1 MNLNSF
7 KVALRNLAKQKGYTA
22 INIIGLAIGIASA
35 LLIALYVYEETT
47 YDKFHPN
54 HERLYRVYLKSRM
67 MGTEMSGAVS
77 CAPVGPTII
86 KEYADVENF
95 CRTFNF
101 GGDQLVRNGDKTFI
115 AKRAIF
121 ADSTFFKVFNG
132 FKLLTGDPQKALSKP
147 NSLVLTQSAS
157 KKYFGNSDP
166 VGLTVEVGNDRQK
179 WVITGVMEDVPNSS
193 HFHFDFLLSMVSIPN
208 LADGTFWISNNN
220 YTYLLLKPDADPK
233 VINQHLTELVEKYA
247 YPQAEQFFGT
257 LSSNLEESGSTYG
270 YYTQKV
276 TDIHLKSELQYE
288 FEAGGSEVMVYVF
301 VIIAVF
307 ILIIAAINFMNL
319 ATARSTKRAKEVGI
333 RKVVG
338 STRGRII
345 AQFLVES
352 TLLALI
358 STAIALILVKL
369 ALPSF
374 SNLAERTITMN
385 SLPLSATVLI
395 LMGIILIIGLAAG
408 SYPAFYL
415 SKFEPV
421 KVLKGKVKSGMKNS
435 WTRGILVVFQFT
447 ISIGLLVSTFVV
459 YKQVSFFKDK
469 DLGFKKENILV
480 INRPYAVPRAS
491 RESFLNALKEI
502 PSVKEVTATNGLP
515 STVIGGTG
523 FVPKGSPGNETSIFN
538 FIFTDWDFA
547 KTFELE
553 LTDGRYFSRDF
564 ASDSAALVLNQ
575 AAVKA
580 LGLQDPVIG
589 SHIIYNGDNEA
600 VVVGVVKDFNFES
613 LHKSISPLVLCFAN
627 TFTYVAVKIDDNDIN
642 TTVANIKSKWNEFVP
657 EQEFDYTF
665 LDQMLDNQ
673 YGNEKRTGLIF
684 SSFSI
689 LAIII
694 ASLGL
699 LGLASYT
706 TEQRTK
712 EIGIRKVVGASTLK
726 VISILIKEVNMLF
739 IIATAI
745 AWPLAWYLMSTWL
758 QNFANKVALSLTEF
772 IIASAIT
779 YIIAIITIGYQAI
792 KAANTN
798 PANTLKYE

>member
-77 CAPVGPTII
+77 CAPVGPTIT
-86 KEYADVENF
+86 KEYADVESF

-132 FKLLTGDPQKALSKP
+132 FKLLTGDPQKALSNP

-220 YTYLLLKPDADPK
+220 YTYLLLKPDTDPK
-233 VINQHLTELVEKYA
+233 VIDQHLTELVEKYA

-459 YKQVSFFKDK
+459 YKQVSFFRDK

-547 KTFELE
+547 KTFELGVI
-553 LTDGRYFSRDF
+553 DGRYFSRDF

-600 VVVGVVKDFNFES
+600 VVVGIVKDFNFES

>member
-1 MNLNSF
+1 
-7 KVALRNLAKQKGYTA
+7 
-22 INIIGLAIGIASA
+22 
-35 LLIALYVYEETT
+35 
-47 YDKFHPN
+47 
-54 HERLYRVYLKSRM
+54 
-67 MGTEMSGAVS
+67 
-77 CAPVGPTII
+77 
-86 KEYADVENF
+86 
-95 CRTFNF
+95 
-101 GGDQLVRNGDKTFI
+101 
-115 AKRAIF
+115 
-121 ADSTFFKVFNG
+121 
-132 FKLLTGDPQKALSKP
+132 
-147 NSLVLTQSAS
+147 
-157 KKYFGNSDP
+157 
-166 VGLTVEVGNDRQK
+166 
-179 WVITGVMEDVPNSS
+179 
-193 HFHFDFLLSMVSIPN
+193 
-208 LADGTFWISNNN
+208 
-220 YTYLLLKPDADPK
+220 
-233 VINQHLTELVEKYA
+233 
-247 YPQAEQFFGT
+247 
-257 LSSNLEESGSTYG
+257 
-270 YYTQKV
+270 
-276 TDIHLKSELQYE
+276 
-288 FEAGGSEVMVYVF
+288 
-301 VIIAVF
+301 
-307 ILIIAAINFMNL
+307 
-319 ATARSTKRAKEVGI
+319 
-333 RKVVG
+333 
-338 STRGRII
+338 
-345 AQFLVES
+345 
-352 TLLALI
+352 
-358 STAIALILVKL
+358 
-369 ALPSF
+369 
-374 SNLAERTITMN
+374 
-385 SLPLSATVLI
+385 
-395 LMGIILIIGLAAG
+395 
-408 SYPAFYL
+408 
-415 SKFEPV
+415 
-421 KVLKGKVKSGMKNS
+421 VLKGKVKSGMKNS

-459 YKQVSFFKDK
+459 YKQVSFFRDK
-469 DLGFKKENILV
+469 DLGFNKDNILV
-480 INRPYAVPRAS
+480 INRPYAIPRAS

-553 LTDGRYFSRDF
+553 VTDGRYFSRDF

-580 LGLQDPVIG
+580 LGLKDPVIG

-627 TFTYVAVKIDDNDIN
+627 IVNYVAVKIDDNDIN

-726 VISILIKEVNMLF
+726 VISILIKEVNILF
-739 IIATAI
+739 FIATAI
-745 AWPLAWYLMSTWL
+745 AWPLAWYLMSNWL
-758 QNFANKVALSLTEF
+758 QNFANRVALSLTDF